1 MIQGLKPDFVAA
13 FVLADI
19 AIILVAARLVG
30 GLALKLGQPRVVGE
44 IVAGVLLGPS
54 VLGPFWF
61 TWGNAPAFLHC
72 DASRAA
78 LAVGADPATAKIP
91 PPSIT
96 QCLFPTQAR
105 GVLSILGSIALIFFM
120 LLVGAELDLS
130 GLASRI
136 KGVLAVA
143 VGVVAAPLV
152 GGLAIGPLLHDPK
165 FALPGADGQL
175 PDRLGFSL
183 FVAALLAVTAFP
195 IMARILQ
202 EKNLITSDMGVIGVA
217 AAAVVTVAMFL
228 LTAVARGVASNASTG
243 SLVKVFVG
251 TAVYLAVMAV
261 PVRLLL
267 ARTIGAAI
275 DARGAVTGTEL
286 AAVAIVALG
295 SAYAADRIGIHVIV
309 GGFVAG
315 AVLPA
320 RGVIHRELAVR
331 LADVTNVILLP
342 IFLAFSGLRTDF
354 TTLRGEHIVGLVL
367 VLVVGI
373 LTKWAAGAAAAR
385 AGGLTW
391 NEGFVLG
398 ALMNCRGLL
407 VLVVGILAVDSGIFT
422 PQMQLAGVVMALVT
436 TAMTGPLVD
445 RSVAKLRAS
454 APEPARVGAA

>member
-61 TWGNAPAFLHC
+61 TWGNAPSFLHC
-72 DASRAA
+72 DVSRAS

-96 QCLFPTQAR
+96 QCVFPTQAR

-130 GLASRI
+130 GLATRL

-143 VGVVAAPLV
+143 FGVVTAPLV
-152 GGLAIGPLLHDPK
+152 GGLAIGPLLHNSK

-183 FVAALLAVTAFP
+183 FVAALLSVTAFP
-195 IMARILQ
+195 VMARILQ
-202 EKNLITSDMGVIGVA
+202 EKGLITTDMGTVGVS

-228 LTAVARGVASNASTG
+228 LTGVAKGVSSNASSG
-243 SLVKVFVG
+243 SLIRLFVG
-251 TAVYLAVMAV
+251 AAIYLAVMAG
-261 PVRLLL
+261 PVRLAL
-267 ARTIGAAI
+267 ARTLGGPIE
-275 DARGAVTGTEL
+275 ARGAMTGSEL
-286 AAVAIVALG
+286 AIVMMVALG
-295 SAYAADRIGIHVIV
+295 SAYAADRIGINVIV

-320 RGVIHRELAVR
+320 RGVIHRELASR
-331 LADVTNVILLP
+331 LLDVTTVVLLP

-354 TTLRGEHIVGLVL
+354 TTLRGRHLAGLVL

-373 LTKWAAGAAAAR
+373 VTKWAAGAASAR
-385 AGGLTW
+385 AGGLSW

-407 VLVVGILAVDSGIFT
+407 VLVTAILAVDAGVFT

-436 TAMTGPLVD
+436 TIMTGPLVD
-445 RSVAKLRAS
+445 RSVAKLGTAS
-454 APEPARVGAA
+454 PAPVGAGAA

>member
-19 AIILVAARLVG
+19 AIILVAARLFG
-30 GLALKLGQPRVVGE
+30 GAALKLGQPRVVGE
-44 IVAGVLLGPS
+44 IVAGVFLGPS
-54 VLGPFWF
+54 ILGPFWF
-61 TWGNAPAFLHC
+61 NWGNAPSFLHC

-96 QCLFPTQAR
+96 QCVFPTQAR

-130 GLASRI
+130 GLATRL

-143 VGVVAAPLV
+143 LGVVAAPLV
-152 GGLAIGPLLHDPK
+152 GGLAIGPLLHNPK
-165 FALPGADGQL
+165 FALANAEGQL

-195 IMARILQ
+195 VMARILQ
-202 EKNLITSDMGVIGVA
+202 EKNLITSNMGVIGVS

-228 LTAVARGVASNASTG
+228 LTAVARGVASDASSG
-243 SLVKVFVG
+243 SLAKVFIG
-251 TAVYLAVMAV
+251 TALYLAVMAG
-261 PVRLLL
+261 PVRLGL
-267 ARTIGAAI
+267 ARLGPAI
-275 DARGAVTGTEL
+275 EARGTITGTEL
-286 AAVAIVALG
+286 ALFAIVTLA

-320 RGVIHRELAVR
+320 RGLIHRELAGR

-354 TTLRGEHIVGLVL
+354 TTLRAEHIAGIVL

-373 LTKWAAGAAAAR
+373 VTKWAAGAVSAR
-385 AGGLTW
+385 AGGLSW

-445 RSVAKLRAS
+445 RSITKLDQP
-454 APEPARVGAA
+454 APAQATAA

>member
-30 GLALKLGQPRVVGE
+30 GLALRVGQPRVVGE
-44 IVAGVLLGPS
+44 IVSGVLLGPS

-61 TWGNAPAFLHC
+61 TWGNAPSFLHC

-78 LAVGADPATAKIP
+78 LAVGADPAMAGIP

-120 LLVGAELDLS
+120 VLVGAELNLS
-130 GLASRI
+130 GLATRL

-143 VGVVAAPLV
+143 LGVVAAPLV

-165 FALPGADGQL
+165 FALPGADGML

-195 IMARILQ
+195 VMARILQ
-202 EKNLITSDMGVIGVA
+202 EKNLITSDLGVVGVSA
-217 AAAVVTVAMFL
+217 AALVTVAMFL
-228 LTAVARGVASNASTG
+228 LTALARGVASEASTG
-243 SLVKVFVG
+243 SLAKVFVG
-251 TAVYLAVMAV
+251 TALYLLAMAI

-267 ARTIGAAI
+267 GRTIGGAI
-275 DARGAVTGTEL
+275 EARGAITGTEL
-286 AAVAIVALG
+286 AVVGVVALG

-320 RGVIHRELAVR
+320 RGIIHRELAAR
-331 LADVTNVILLP
+331 LADITNVILLP

-354 TTLRGEHIVGLVL
+354 TTLRGQHIVGLVL

-385 AGGLTW
+385 IGGLSW
-391 NEGFVLG
+391 NEGLVLG

-445 RSVAKLRAS
+445 RSVAAVGTP
-454 APEPARVGAA
+454 APDPARVGAA

>member
-1 MIQGLKPDFVAA
+1 MIQGLTPDFVAA

-61 TWGNAPAFLHC
+61 TWGNAPSFLHC
-72 DASRAA
+72 DASRAS
-78 LAVGADPATAKIP
+78 LAVGADPASAAIP

-105 GVLSILGSIALIFFM
+105 GVLSILGSIALILFM
-120 LLVGAELDLS
+120 VLVGAELDLS
-130 GLASRI
+130 GLATRL
-136 KGVLAVA
+136 KAVLAVA
-143 VGVVAAPLV
+143 VGVVAAPLA

-195 IMARILQ
+195 VMARILQ
-202 EKNLITSDMGVIGVA
+202 EKGLITSDLGVVGVSA
-217 AAAVVTVAMFL
+217 AALVTVAMFL
-228 LTAVARGVASNASTG
+228 LTAVARGVASDASTA
-243 SLVKVFVG
+243 SLARVFVG
-251 TAVYLAVMAV
+251 AALYLLVMAI

-267 ARTIGAAI
+267 ARTIGGAI
-275 DARGAVTGTEL
+275 EARGAITGTEL
-286 AAVAIVALG
+286 AVVAVVALG
-295 SAYAADRIGIHVIV
+295 SAYTADRIGIHVIV

-320 RGVIHRELAVR
+320 RGVIHRELAAR

-354 TTLRGEHIVGLVL
+354 TTLRARHLVGLVV

-373 LTKWAAGAAAAR
+373 LTKWAAGAASAR
-385 AGGLTW
+385 IGGLSW
-391 NEGFVLG
+391 NEGLVLG

-422 PQMQLAGVVMALVT
+422 PPMQLAGVVMALVT

-445 RSVAKLRAS
+445 RSIAKLGAP
-454 APEPARVGAA
+454 APEPAPVGAA